1 MVNIIPLLWLWI
13 FEIYYSRSRA
23 TVLHGIPIVIFITVP
38 FFLRLLNSGLHSW
51 FATYSDF
58 VKGKLASWFIFFWRH
73 SCVIFCSSRAYWY
86 WTSTFVKDFFNI
98 VRFVYF
104 AGMMI
109 HATGKMLA
117 IIFPIAFSVLR
128 LLFSGYA
135 MSWCAFWFTS
145 FSIFWHTYDFLFF
158 LCVGMKLCCMKSY
171 ILSHNNVYVI
181 GIAFWIWESNFL

>member
-1 MVNIIPLLWLWI
+1 MGFPLSSSSLSHSFCACWTLACILGLQHTVILWKVNWPADL
-13 FEIYYSRSRA
+13 
-23 TVLHGIPIVIFITVP
+23 
-38 FFLRLLNSGLHSW
+38 FFLKAFLCH
-51 FATYSDF
+51 
-58 VKGKLASWFIFFWRH
+58 
-73 SCVIFCSSRAYWY
+73 IFCSSRAYWY

-135 MSWCAFWFTS
+135 MSWCAFWFTY

-181 GIAFWIWESNFL
+181 GIACLNLRE